1 MLNSTLP
8 GLMAA
13 KETPNRALAEIKA
26 LIDAG
31 RPLIYVQSSEEERV
45 QQLLVDAGR
54 QLFTEPR
61 PVYTWTVT
69 EGLRGPDGA
78 SVGEATVDPRAALDW
93 IIDHEGGALFNLRD
107 FHDPMR
113 HSAEVRRRL
122 RDLCTSCFDTG
133 KFTFISSPVA
143 YIPDELQRDTVL
155 IDLPLPDFDEL
166 KAFVQREGE
175 SLAAAGVSVDTDIG
189 TLTQIGRAVQ
199 GLTLNETRHAM
210 RRALA
215 ATQRLDA
222 DSVPYLLE
230 EKHLLVKKKT
240 GVIEYVSD
248 PGGLENVGGAPLLK
262 KWLLERRKLFE
273 MRDQLSHDI
282 VPKGLL
288 LMGISGCGKSLAVKA
303 IAESFRLPLYRI
315 DMIEVFSGRHGNP
328 EGTFVGA
335 CRTMEEMAPAVMWF
349 DEIEMGVNAGNDQ
362 AGSLNRIFAFFLTW
376 MQEKTRGLF
385 VAATANRI
393 DLLPAEM
400 IRKGR
405 FDEVFFVDL
414 PNEEE
419 RIEIC
424 RIHLQKRG
432 IDPGPLGLDRLK
444 QFTRG
449 WTGAEIEQ
457 CVVSALTTAKLEN
470 RDLTGDDLLNQTG
483 KIVPLSKTMK
493 EQVEHIRSW
502 ALDRAIRTAP
512 RIAGAQ

>member
-1 MLNSTLP
+1 ME
-8 GLMAA
+8 AQ
-13 KETPNRALAEIKA
+13 ETTNRALVEIKE

-31 RPLIYVQSSEEERV
+31 RPLIYVKSAEEERV
-45 QQLLVDAGR
+45 HHLLRDAAE
-54 QLFTEPR
+54 QFFSPAI
-61 PVYTWTVT
+61 PVYTWTAT

-78 SVGEATVDPRAALDW
+78 PVGDDTVHPRAALDW
-93 IIDHEGGALFNLRD
+93 IIAQDGPALFELRD
-107 FHDPMR
+107 FHDPIA
-113 HSAEVRRRL
+113 HSSEVRRRL
-122 RDLCTSCFDTG
+122 RDLYTLCFEKR
-133 KFTFISSPVA
+133 KFTFISSPVVT
-143 YIPDELQRDTVL
+143 IPDELQRDVVM
-155 IDLPLPDFDEL
+155 IDLPLPGFDEL
-166 KAFVQREGE
+166 RRFIDREGDTM
-175 SLAAAGVSVDTDIG
+175 AASGITVDKDPG
-189 TLTQIGRAVQ
+189 TLTQLGRAVQ
-199 GLTLNETRHAM
+199 GLTLNETRHAL
-210 RRALA
+210 RRAVTA
-215 ATQRLDA
+215 SGRLDSS
-222 DSVPYLLE
+222 SVPYLLE

-240 GVIEYVSD
+240 GVIEYIAA
-248 PGGLENVGGAPLLK
+248 PGGIENVGGAPVLK

-273 MRDQLSHDI
+273 MRDQLSADI

-288 LMGISGCGKSLAVKA
+288 LMGISGCGKSLSVKA
-303 IAESFRLPLYRI
+303 IAQCFQLPLYRI

-328 EGTFVGA
+328 EGTFVSA

-349 DEIEMGVNAGNDQ
+349 DEIEMGVSAQTDGA
-362 AGSLNRIFAFFLTW
+362 AGSVGRIFAFFLTW

-414 PNEEE
+414 PNEDE
-419 RIEIC
+419 RLDIC

-432 IDPGPLGLDRLK
+432 IDPAPLGIERLK

-457 CVVSALTTAKLEN
+457 CIVSALTTAKLEN
-470 RDLTGDDLLNQTG
+470 RELTGDDLLNQTG

-512 RIAGAQ
+512 RVVGAQ